1 MLVWPSG
8 PTEPAQNGAYYAVGS
23 GGGYTVT
30 SAVIYEDYISLFWED
45 KTNETAGY
53 GKVGGHVKKAYST
66 DNTWYIAAIT
76 AEQNALNVPYE
87 YNGKLAKL
95 RYNGI
100 TKQRK
105 SNKKSTSHFFV
116 KWIFLLIHAYI
127 CFFLIYLDIF
137 QRVEHIKIL
146 L

>member
-1 MLVWPSG
+1 MYI
-8 PTEPAQNGAYYAVGS
+8 QNIKGTS
-23 GGGYTVT
+23 ERHPDGYK
-30 SAVIYEDYISLFWED
+30 SWIEFWED

-95 RYNGI
+95 R
-100 TKQRK
+100 
-105 SNKKSTSHFFV
+105 
-116 KWIFLLIHAYI
+116 
-127 CFFLIYLDIF
+127 
-137 QRVEHIKIL
+137 
-146 L
+146 